1 MNRSNGQNV
10 EEQEHNREDFLLLW
24 ILWEAQEDKVHY
36 IVPWLHLIWLEAIY
50 LQNKGEHF

>member
-24 ILWEAQEDKVHY
+24 LLCEAQKDKVSH
-36 IVPWLHLIWLEAIY
+36 IVP
-50 LQNKGEHF
+50 